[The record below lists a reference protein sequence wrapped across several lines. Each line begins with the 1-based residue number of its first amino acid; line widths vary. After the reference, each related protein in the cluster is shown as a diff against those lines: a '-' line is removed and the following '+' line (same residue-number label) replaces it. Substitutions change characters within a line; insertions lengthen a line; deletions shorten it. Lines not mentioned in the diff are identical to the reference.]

1 MGFFSQETFGGTL
14 FPPSIRFSTDYQ
26 RYHYNRHPPLR
37 HLVFPFG
44 LHPFLAERS
53 VSFIDL
59 LDVFFPWRENTMSV
73 RTANNEA
80 VVIREIEEVWNSDG
94 DLDVIDDL
102 VAKDVVYH
110 SPMMD
115 MEGRDEY
122 REAAK
127 EARTIF
133 TDLEMS
139 VEDVV
144 PTDEKVAVRY
154 IVRGTHSGEMMG
166 IEPTDERIEMTG
178 ILIDRIEDGKIQER
192 YDNADELGMFVQLGV
207 VELPEMEEFEQ

>member
-1 MGFFSQETFGGTL
+1 
-14 FPPSIRFSTDYQ
+14 
-26 RYHYNRHPPLR
+26 
-37 HLVFPFG
+37 
-44 LHPFLAERS
+44 
-53 VSFIDL
+53 
-59 LDVFFPWRENTMSV
+59 MSV